1 MISLLVFSFQVL
13 YRTTMRWARWQRFKQ
28 WTGFKSG
35 PKGSKFS
42 SNDPGI
48 LENPTEQTCQIETVL
63 FIQKTVHH
71 FQQKYDFLSAKIIIP
86 KIVGQNVHPKKLFF
100 LWDDTFYKI
109 QIRLKNWHTSNGV
122 RRFWSKN
129 CPAVTV
135 FRHKMAALRSGWKK
149 NCVQLCSDQKAPI
162 VAESGWKWL
171 K

>member
-1 MISLLVFSFQVL
+1 MLVFSFQVL

-63 FIQKTVHH
+63 FIQKQFTI
-71 FQQKYDFLSAKIIIP
+71 FNNKIWFFKCEENYSKYSWTECSSQKTL
-86 KIVGQNVHPKKLFF
+86 F